1 MQKPSTGQ
9 FDFDPLTG
17 YTRKEGFLIRT
28 AGIVGYV
35 ATLVLG
41 KLTRFETEGIEYLEE
56 IEAAG
61 KQPVLVFWHDR
72 ILLATY
78 YFRNRNIIVLSSK
91 SFDAE
96 YTARIIKRF
105 GFGTV
110 KGSSTR
116 GGRAAMV
123 EMIKT
128 IKTLGLPAGFTID
141 GPRGPRYKVK
151 PGPLLV
157 AKKTGNPIVPFIV
170 EATSFWSLGSWDR
183 LQIPRPLTRALVIVG
198 KPIYL
203 DAKADDIEMENKL
216 IELQEVLDE
225 LVERGRLWRKGR

>member
-1 MQKPSTGQ
+1 M
-9 FDFDPLTG
+9 
-17 YTRKEGFLIRT
+17 LIRV
-28 AGIVGYV
+28 AGLSGYLL
-35 ATLVLG
+35 TFILG
-41 KLTRFETEGIEYLEE
+41 TLTRFDVEGMENLENL
-56 IEAAG
+56 EATG
-61 KQPVLVFWHDR
+61 RQPILVFWHDR

-78 YFRNRNIIVLSSK
+78 YFRHRKIIVLSSK

-128 IKTLGLPAGFTID
+128 IKTDGRSAGFTID

-151 PGPLLV
+151 KGPLLV

-170 EATSFWSLGSWDR
+170 EPRNFWFLRSWDK
-183 LQIPRPLTRALVIVG
+183 LQIPWPFTRAKLIVN

-203 DAKADDIEMENKL
+203 SQNADDTEIENKL
-216 IELQEVLDE
+216 LELQNALDE
-225 LVERGRLWRKGR
+225 LVSRGEKWRTGP